1 MDTEKKQKRIY
12 YTIGDVAE
20 YFGVNES
27 TLRYWEDEFDIITP
41 RRSSRGVR
49 FYNQE
54 DIDNVRLVYYLL
66 KEKGLTLAGAK
77 KQLRE
82 NRSGV
87 IRSNEI
93 ISRLKSVREELCGI
107 RNELAKIDVSG
118 HNESDEAD
126 LRFFIVKLIQAV
138 FLYFLL
144 VRF

>member
-54 DIDNVRLVYYLL
+54 DIDNVLLVYYLL
-66 KEKGLTLAGAK
+66 KEKVLTLAGAK
-77 KQLRE
+77 KHLRE
-82 NRSGV
+82 TLSV
-87 IRSNEI
+87 FIRSNEI

-126 LRFFIVKLIQAV
+126 L
-138 FLYFLL
+138 
-144 VRF
+144 

>member
-107 RNELAKIDVSG
+107 RNELVKIDVSG

-126 LRFFIVKLIQAV
+126 L
-138 FLYFLL
+138 
-144 VRF
+144 

>member
-107 RNELAKIDVSG
+107 RNELAKIDVSAI
-118 HNESDEAD
+118 SRLASI
-126 LRFFIVKLIQAV
+126 LRAASGRKGEFAASI
-138 FLYFLL
+138 L
-144 VRF
+144 V

>member
-20 YFGVNES
+20 YFVVNES

-126 LRFFIVKLIQAV
+126 L
-138 FLYFLL
+138 
-144 VRF
+144 

>member
-118 HNESDEAD
+118 HNESDEAG
-126 LRFFIVKLIQAV
+126 L
-138 FLYFLL
+138 
-144 VRF
+144 

>member
-77 KQLRE
+77 KKLRE

-126 LRFFIVKLIQAV
+126 L
-138 FLYFLL
+138 
-144 VRF
+144 

>member
-54 DIDNVRLVYYLL
+54 DIEGERPDPCRR
-66 KEKGLTLAGAK
+66 KET
-77 KQLRE
+77 
-82 NRSGV
+82 
-87 IRSNEI
+87 
-93 ISRLKSVREELCGI
+93 
-107 RNELAKIDVSG
+107 
-118 HNESDEAD
+118 
-126 LRFFIVKLIQAV
+126 VKRKPIWG
-138 FLYFLL
+138 YPE
-144 VRF
+144 

>member
-41 RRSSRGVR
+41 HRSSRGVR

-126 LRFFIVKLIQAV
+126 L
-138 FLYFLL
+138 
-144 VRF
+144 

>member
-27 TLRYWEDEFDIITP
+27 TLRYWEDEFDIIPP

-126 LRFFIVKLIQAV
+126 L
-138 FLYFLL
+138 
-144 VRF
+144 

>member
-41 RRSSRGVR
+41 LRSSRGVR

-126 LRFFIVKLIQAV
+126 L
-138 FLYFLL
+138 
-144 VRF
+144 

>member
-27 TLRYWEDEFDIITP
+27 TLRYWEDEFDIIAP

-126 LRFFIVKLIQAV
+126 L
-138 FLYFLL
+138 
-144 VRF
+144 

>member
-118 HNESDEAD
+118 HNESDEAG
-126 LRFFIVKLIQAV
+126 LGFFL
-138 FLYFLL
+138 
-144 VRF
+144 

>member
-82 NRSGV
+82 NRCGV

-126 LRFFIVKLIQAV
+126 L
-138 FLYFLL
+138 
-144 VRF
+144 

>member
-54 DIDNVRLVYYLL
+54 DIDNIRLVYYLL

-77 KQLRE
+77 KQLKE

-87 IRSNEI
+87 ILSNEI

-107 RNELAKIDVSG
+107 RDELAKIDVSG

-126 LRFFIVKLIQAV
+126 L
-138 FLYFLL
+138 
-144 VRF
+144 

>member
-77 KQLRE
+77 KRLRE

-126 LRFFIVKLIQAV
+126 L
-138 FLYFLL
+138 
-144 VRF
+144 

>member
-77 KQLRE
+77 KQLRG

-126 LRFFIVKLIQAV
+126 L
-138 FLYFLL
+138 
-144 VRF
+144 

>member
-41 RRSSRGVR
+41 RRSSRGVC

-126 LRFFIVKLIQAV
+126 L
-138 FLYFLL
+138 
-144 VRF
+144 

>member
-1 MDTEKKQKRIY
+1 MDTEKKQKRNY

-126 LRFFIVKLIQAV
+126 L
-138 FLYFLL
+138 
-144 VRF
+144 

>member
-1 MDTEKKQKRIY
+1 MNTEKKQKRIY

-77 KQLRE
+77 KQLKE

-107 RNELAKIDVSG
+107 RNELAKIDVSS

-126 LRFFIVKLIQAV
+126 L
-138 FLYFLL
+138 
-144 VRF
+144 

>member
-66 KEKGLTLAGAK
+66 KEKGLTLAGTK

-126 LRFFIVKLIQAV
+126 L
-138 FLYFLL
+138 
-144 VRF
+144 

>member
-27 TLRYWEDEFDIITP
+27 TLRYWEDEIDSITP

-126 LRFFIVKLIQAV
+126 L
-138 FLYFLL
+138 
-144 VRF
+144 

>member
-1 MDTEKKQKRIY
+1 MNTEKKQKRIY

-77 KQLRE
+77 KQLKE

-93 ISRLKSVREELCGI
+93 KSRLKSVREELCGI
-107 RNELAKIDVSG
+107 RNELAKIDVSS

-126 LRFFIVKLIQAV
+126 L
-138 FLYFLL
+138 
-144 VRF
+144 

>member
-118 HNESDEAD
+118 HNESC
-126 LRFFIVKLIQAV
+126 L
-138 FLYFLL
+138 LYTSPSP
-144 VRF
+144 RDA

>member
-12 YTIGDVAE
+12 NTIGDVAE

-27 TLRYWEDEFDIITP
+27 TLRSWEDEFDIITP

-118 HNESDEAD
+118 HNESDEAV
-126 LRFFIVKLIQAV
+126 L
-138 FLYFLL
+138 
-144 VRF
+144 

>member
-20 YFGVNES
+20 SFGVNES

-126 LRFFIVKLIQAV
+126 L
-138 FLYFLL
+138 
-144 VRF
+144 

>member
-1 MDTEKKQKRIY
+1 MNTEKKQKRIY

-77 KQLRE
+77 KQLKE

-93 ISRLKSVREELCGI
+93 ISRLKSVREELCRI
-107 RNELAKIDVSG
+107 RNELAKIDVSS

-126 LRFFIVKLIQAV
+126 L
-138 FLYFLL
+138 
-144 VRF
+144 

>member
-12 YTIGDVAE
+12 YTIGDVAV

-126 LRFFIVKLIQAV
+126 L
-138 FLYFLL
+138 
-144 VRF
+144 

>member
-49 FYNQE
+49 FYNRE

-126 LRFFIVKLIQAV
+126 L
-138 FLYFLL
+138 
-144 VRF
+144 

>member
-66 KEKGLTLAGAK
+66 KEKGLPFAGAK

-82 NRSGV
+82 NRSGI

-126 LRFFIVKLIQAV
+126 L
-138 FLYFLL
+138 
-144 VRF
+144 

>member
-27 TLRYWEDEFDIITP
+27 TLRYWEDELDIITP
-41 RRSSRGVR
+41 RSSSRGVR

-126 LRFFIVKLIQAV
+126 L
-138 FLYFLL
+138 
-144 VRF
+144 

>member
-77 KQLRE
+77 E
-82 NRSGV
+82 T
-87 IRSNEI
+87 
-93 ISRLKSVREELCGI
+93 
-107 RNELAKIDVSG
+107 
-118 HNESDEAD
+118 
-126 LRFFIVKLIQAV
+126 VKRKPIWG
-138 FLYFLL
+138 YPE
-144 VRF
+144 

>member
-12 YTIGDVAE
+12 YTIGGVAE

-126 LRFFIVKLIQAV
+126 L
-138 FLYFLL
+138 
-144 VRF
+144 

>member
-107 RNELAKIDVSG
+107 RTELAKIDVSG

-126 LRFFIVKLIQAV
+126 L
-138 FLYFLL
+138 
-144 VRF
+144 

>member
-1 MDTEKKQKRIY
+1 MDTKKKQKRIY

-77 KQLRE
+77 KQLKE

-87 IRSNEI
+87 ILSNEI

-107 RNELAKIDVSG
+107 RDELAKIDVSG
-118 HNESDEAD
+118 QDESEETD
-126 LRFFIVKLIQAV
+126 L
-138 FLYFLL
+138 
-144 VRF
+144 

>member
-20 YFGVNES
+20 YFGENES

-77 KQLRE
+77 KQLKE

-126 LRFFIVKLIQAV
+126 L
-138 FLYFLL
+138 
-144 VRF
+144 

>member
-1 MDTEKKQKRIY
+1 MKNGYGRRNQKRIY

-107 RNELAKIDVSG
+107 QDELAKIEVSG

-126 LRFFIVKLIQAV
+126 L
-138 FLYFLL
+138 
-144 VRF
+144 

>member
-54 DIDNVRLVYYLL
+54 DIDDVRLVYYLL
-66 KEKGLTLAGAK
+66 KEKGLTLAAAK

-126 LRFFIVKLIQAV
+126 L
-138 FLYFLL
+138 
-144 VRF
+144 